1 MSAGMNAEVV
11 FNRAQA
17 LESLGGDEELL
28 ANVAS
33 LFVDEA
39 VSYRQALVAA
49 LAAGDAATLQR
60 EAHTVKSVLA
70 TFAYELGRERALHL
84 EQLAASG
91 NLAGAEAATAEV
103 IAALQT
109 LSEALKA

>member
-1 MSAGMNAEVV
+1 MNSAIV

-33 LFVDEA
+33 LFVEESA
-39 VSYRQALVAA
+39 GYRQALEAA
-49 LAAGDAATLQR
+49 LASGDALVLRR

-70 TFAYELGRERALHL
+70 TFAYEAGRERAAQL

-91 NLAGAEAATAEV
+91 NLENAAALTAEV
-103 IAALQT
+103 IAALQRLT
-109 LSEALKA
+109 EALTA